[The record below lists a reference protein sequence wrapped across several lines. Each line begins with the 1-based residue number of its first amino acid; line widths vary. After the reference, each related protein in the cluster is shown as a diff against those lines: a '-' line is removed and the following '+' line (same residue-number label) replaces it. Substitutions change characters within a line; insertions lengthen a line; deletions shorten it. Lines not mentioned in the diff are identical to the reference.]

1 MSAAW
6 WLSLMGAALLI
17 AACATPPPTRQPHPV
32 AEPRRVQKAAPAAE
46 TEPVDGPPVG
56 VEIDLEKIPEP
67 VPRAEPRSRY
77 GNHSPYTV
85 HGRTYHVL
93 ESAKGYV
100 ERGLA
105 SWYGTKFHGRPTSSF
120 EPYDMFQYTAA
131 HRTLPLPTY
140 ARVTNLENG
149 ASVVVRINDRG
160 PFKPDRIIDL
170 SYVAALRLGI
180 VARGTAMVEVR
191 ALDPEE
197 AEPGP
202 VGSSRSLQGS
212 ALFVQVGA
220 FLEREN
226 ARRAR
231 NRLQEAGLSG
241 VRLTRVR
248 ANGRTF
254 WRVRLGPFREAAEA
268 ARVLAEVRRLGFP
281 AAQMLRS
288 ST

>member
-1 MSAAW
+1 MSAGRR
-6 WLSLMGAALLI
+6 LSCIAAALLI
-17 AACATPPPTRQPHPV
+17 AACAARPPVRGPQ
-32 AEPRRVQKAAPAAE
+32 PAAE
-46 TEPVDGPPVG
+46 PPRAHKAIPGSEAEPSDGPPVG
-56 VEIDLEKIPEP
+56 VEIDLATIPEP

-85 HGRTYHVL
+85 HGRTYRVL

-149 ASVVVRINDRG
+149 ENVVVRINDRG
-160 PFKPDRIIDL
+160 PFKPGRIIDL

-180 VARGTAMVEVR
+180 VAKGTAMVEVR
-191 ALDPEE
+191 ALDPEQ

-202 VGSSRSLQGS
+202 VAGPHPSDGGPV
-212 ALFVQVGA
+212 FVQVGA

-231 NRLQEAGLSG
+231 SRLKEAGLAG
-241 VRLTRVR
+241 VRMTRVR

-254 WRVRLGPFREAAEA
+254 WRVRLGPFREAAQA
-268 ARVLAEVRRLGFP
+268 SRVLAEVRRLGFP
-281 AAQMLRS
+281 AAQLVRS
-288 ST
+288 S

>member
-1 MSAAW
+1 MRGW
-6 WLSLMGAALLI
+6 WRFGCVGVATMI
-17 AACATPPPTRQPHPV
+17 AACASRPPAPAPAPAGERGHL
-32 AEPRRVQKAAPAAE
+32 AKAAPPRV
-46 TEPVDGPPVG
+46 EPADGPPVG
-56 VEIDLEKIPEP
+56 VDIDLARIPEP

-85 HGRTYHVL
+85 NGQTYHVL
-93 ESAKGYV
+93 ASAKGYV

-149 ASVVVRINDRG
+149 KSVVVRINDRG

-180 VARGTAMVEVR
+180 VEKGTALVEVR

-202 VGSSRSLQGS
+202 TSGTASGARGLVY
-212 ALFVQVGA
+212 VQVGA
-220 FLEREN
+220 FRERGN
-226 ARRAR
+226 ARRAKL
-231 NRLQEAGLSG
+231 RLEEAGLRE

-248 ANGRTF
+248 AHGGTF
-254 WRVRLGPFREAAEA
+254 WRVRLGPFREAEQANQ
-268 ARVLAEVRRLGFP
+268 VLAEVRRLGFP
-281 AAQMLRS
+281 AAQLVRS
-288 ST
+288 TT

>member
-1 MSAAW
+1 MNAW
-6 WLSLMGAALLI
+6 WRLCVIGAAAMI
-17 AACATPPPTRQPHPV
+17 AACASRPRVDAPDRAQAPPRAPKAVAKAP
-32 AEPRRVQKAAPAAE
+32 AEPA
-46 TEPVDGPPVG
+46 DGPPSG
-56 VEIDLEKIPEP
+56 VEIDLASIPEP

-85 HGRTYHVL
+85 HGRTYRVL

-149 ASVVVRINDRG
+149 ESVVVRINDRG

-202 VGSSRSLQGS
+202 VTAAGQGGGPV
-212 ALFVQVGA
+212 FVQVGA
-220 FLEREN
+220 FLKRDN
-226 ARRAR
+226 AKHTRAR
-231 NRLQEAGLSG
+231 LQQAGLEG

-254 WRVRLGPFREAAEA
+254 WRVRLGPFHEAAQA
-268 ARVLAEVRRLGFP
+268 GRVLAEVRRLGFP
-281 AAQMLRS
+281 AAQLVRT

>member
-1 MSAAW
+1 MSAGRR
-6 WLSLMGAALLI
+6 LSCIAAALLI
-17 AACATPPPTRQPHPV
+17 AACAARPPARSPQPAADPPRAHKATPSSE
-32 AEPRRVQKAAPAAE
+32 AEPA
-46 TEPVDGPPVG
+46 DGPPVG
-56 VEIDLEKIPEP
+56 VEIDLAAIPEP

-85 HGRTYHVL
+85 HGRTYRVL

-149 ASVVVRINDRG
+149 ESVVVRINDRG
-160 PFKPDRIIDL
+160 PFKPGRIIDL

-180 VARGTAMVEVR
+180 VAKGTAMVEVR
-191 ALDPEE
+191 ALDPEQ

-202 VGSSRSLQGS
+202 VAGPHPADGGPV
-212 ALFVQVGA
+212 FVQVGA

-226 ARRAR
+226 ARRAHS
-231 NRLQEAGLSG
+231 RLKEAGLAG

-254 WRVRLGPFREAAEA
+254 WRVRLGPFREAAQA
-268 ARVLAEVRRLGFP
+268 SRVLAEVRRLGFP
-281 AAQMLRS
+281 AAQLVRS
-288 ST
+288 S